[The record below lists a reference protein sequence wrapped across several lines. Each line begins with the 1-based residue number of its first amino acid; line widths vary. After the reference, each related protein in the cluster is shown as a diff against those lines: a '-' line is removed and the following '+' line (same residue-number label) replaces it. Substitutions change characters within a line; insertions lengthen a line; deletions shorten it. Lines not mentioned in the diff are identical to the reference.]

1 MTEKSLKGKAVSG
14 FIWSILD
21 KAGQQGLAFVVG
33 IILARLLSVEDY
45 GLIGVLAIFTAI
57 ANILQESGFSA
68 ALIQAKEVSQKDY
81 ASVFYFN
88 ILVSAVIYVLYFF
101 SSPWIAAFYDK
112 EILTN
117 LSRFIFLAFLFNA
130 WGIVQN
136 VQLVKSMNFKQITKI
151 NFFSGVFSL
160 TVALFLGFAGYGVWA
175 LAAQLVALNFMKTFL
190 LWCFGDWRPM
200 LFFGFQHIRKY
211 LRFSVKLLLA
221 TLSATIVGN
230 VLPIVLGRF
239 YSVFKVG
246 FYNQANRYYNFTYEA
261 VTSPLNAVSFPMLA
275 EANHDGRDLKKIFRK
290 TVRFTAFLN
299 FPVMFGIIAISRSFI
314 VGLLGVKWEPSV
326 ELLILFCIY
335 GIFAPFPALFIN
347 LLKTLKLSNKI
358 LYMEIAREILVVVSI
373 AICFRWDIYYL
384 LLGVT
389 LANFIYYVCYTLIAG
404 KSIGYTLW
412 EHFKDIGPYLG
423 ISLSMLFIISVLYLF
438 IFNLIA
444 LLFLQILAGA
454 LFYCFVN
461 WSLSS
466 TIQREIWDMTK
477 SYIGNKIKK

>member
-151 NFFSGVFSL
+151 NFFSGLFSL
-160 TVALFLGFAGYGVWA
+160 IVALFLGFAGYGVWA

-261 VTSPLNAVSFPMLA
+261 VTSPVNAVSFPMLA
-275 EANHDGRDLKKIFRK
+275 EANNHGRDLKKIFRK
-290 TVRFTAFLN
+290 TVRFAAFLN
-299 FPVMFGIIAISRSFI
+299 FPVMFGIIAIARSFI
-314 VGLLGVKWEPSV
+314 MGFLGVKWEPSV

-335 GIFAPFPALFIN
+335 GIFAPFPSLFMN
-347 LLKTLKLSNKI
+347 LLKTLKLSNKV
-358 LYMEIAREILVVVSI
+358 LYMELIREILVVISI
-373 AICFRWDIYYL
+373 VVCFRWDIYYL

-389 LANFIYYVCYTLIAG
+389 VANLVHYVYYVRTAGRVIQYTV
-404 KSIGYTLW
+404 W
-412 EHFKDIGPYLG
+412 EHFRDIGPYFVITLCMAL
-423 ISLSMLFIISVLYLF
+423 IVMVLYLLPVSFFVLFF
-438 IFNLIA
+438 IQFAVGGI
-444 LLFLQILAGA
+444 
-454 LFYCFVN
+454 FYISVN
-461 WSLSS
+461 WLLHS
-466 TIQREIWDMTK
+466 TIQSEIWKM
-477 SYIGNKIKK
+477 IKGYWLRATL